1 MTKDAWTVFQVPK
14 GSDVSALHENVKK
27 TWRFIFNDWFD
38 NSGYVFDHTK
48 FDLECYLGEET
59 ISMFPSETL
68 ISKNKT
74 KVSEPGFP
82 TKRLLTVQATINGLF
97 ACKL

>member
-1 MTKDAWTVFQVPK
+1 M
-14 GSDVSALHENVKK
+14 HENVKK
-27 TWRFIFNDWFD
+27 TWRFIFKDWFD

-48 FDLECYLGEET
+48 FDLECYLGGKKP

-82 TKRLLTVQATINGLF
+82 KKRLLTVQATINGLF

>member
-1 MTKDAWTVFQVPK
+1 M
-14 GSDVSALHENVKK
+14 HENVKK

-59 ISMFPSETL
+59 YL
-68 ISKNKT
+68 Y
-74 KVSEPGFP
+74 VSIRNADLKE
-82 TKRLLTVQATINGLF
+82 
-97 ACKL
+97 